1 MMSNMRLP
9 RYPVYIPSRGRS
21 DECLTARFLEH
32 DGVPFRLVVE
42 PQEHDL
48 YAARF
53 GAERLL
59 VLPEKNTTGLHWAR
73 NWIKDHAVA
82 EGHARHWQ
90 LDDNCRRIAR
100 LYQGRRIPCAAGV
113 ALAATED
120 FVDRYENIAVAGLNY
135 EMFLP
140 STYDGIPT
148 PPFRVNV
155 HVYSCSLIL
164 NSIPNRWRCAYND
177 DTDLCL
183 QVLADGWCTLLM
195 NAFMVKKM
203 TTMTMHGGNT
213 DDFYQGD
220 GRLRMSRSLERLWPG
235 VVETKRRYG
244 RPQHVI
250 NWRKFRTELRLKP
263 GLSVTD
269 GPDEYGMVLGPNPN
283 YCKGAATP

>member
-1 MMSNMRLP
+1 
-9 RYPVYIPSRGRS
+9 
-21 DECLTARFLEH
+21 
-32 DGVPFRLVVE
+32 
-42 PQEHDL
+42 
-48 YAARF
+48 
-53 GAERLL
+53 
-59 VLPEKNTTGLHWAR
+59 
-73 NWIKDHAVA
+73 
-82 EGHARHWQ
+82 
-90 LDDNCRRIAR
+90 
-100 LYQGRRIPCAAGV
+100 
-113 ALAATED
+113 
-120 FVDRYENIAVAGLNY
+120 
-135 EMFLP
+135 
-140 STYDGIPT
+140 
-148 PPFRVNV
+148 
-155 HVYSCSLIL
+155 
-164 NSIPNRWRCAYND
+164 
-177 DTDLCL
+177 L